1 MKELL
6 SISRAMSRL
15 AALGPDRPAITFG
28 GRTVTRAQLDRRTN
42 RTARAYAARARRP
55 GPDAARPDAA
65 GRFVTIALPNGI
77 EFFEAVVAV
86 WKLGGTPHLVSSR
99 MPPAE
104 QTALVELADPA
115 LVVGEAPAAGRP
127 HIGAGFE
134 PEPAL
139 SDAELPDRVSPSW
152 KAMCSGGS
160 TGAPK
165 LIVDARPGTVDP
177 DGPGVA
183 GLLPELTQLVCGP
196 LYHNSAFF
204 WGSQGLHIGH
214 HLVVL
219 PRFDAEQVLAAID
232 RHRIELAVFAPTM
245 MRRIYLLP
253 EDVKSRYDVSSLRF
267 VVHTAARCPDWLKQA
282 WIDWL
287 GPKKIWETYSG
298 TENIAGT
305 AIRGDEWLAHRG
317 SVGRLKH
324 GRIRILDAA
333 GNDVPAGDTGEIFMQ
348 SDRPT
353 YRYIGASPA
362 GRDGWHSLGDLG
374 RLDADGYLYIA
385 DRRTD
390 LILRGGANVFPA
402 EVEAALDR
410 HPQVAESVVV
420 GVPDDD
426 LGERVHAIVRPGGA
440 LSEAELRA
448 FMSTQLASYKCPS
461 TYEFVDAPLR
471 DEVGKARRAR
481 YRRSAG
487 RLDRSD
493 PERLPR
499 PGGPPPRDNTDPE
512 RLPQMRPPPAREG
525 NPGGTPSRGNTD
537 PERLPG
543 QAGRPDGPG
552 PGG

>member
-1 MKELL
+1 MSGLL

-15 AALGPDRPAITFG
+15 AALGPDRPAVTCG
-28 GRTVTRAQLDRRTN
+28 DRTVTRAELDRRTN
-42 RTARAYAARARRP
+42 RCARAYAARA
-55 GPDAARPDAA
+55 GCDVA
-65 GRFVTIALPNGI
+65 GQFVTIALPNGV
-77 EFFEAVVAV
+77 EFVEAAVAV
-86 WKLGGTPHLVSSR
+86 WKLGGTPHLISAR

-104 QTALVELADPA
+104 QAALIELARPA
-115 LVVGEAPAAGRP
+115 LVVGDAPAAGRP
-127 HIGAGFE
+127 HVAGGFE
-134 PEPAL
+134 PDAAL
-139 SDAELPDRVSPSW
+139 PDAALPDRLPPSW

-165 LIVDARPGTVDP
+165 LIVDARPGSVDP

-214 HLVVL
+214 HLVIL
-219 PRFDAEQVLAAID
+219 PRFEAEQVLAAID

-253 EDVKSRYDVSSLRF
+253 AAVKRRYDVGSLRF

-317 SVGRLKH
+317 SVGRIKH
-324 GRIRILDAA
+324 GRIRILDGD
-333 GNDVPAGDTGEIFMQ
+333 GNDLPPGATGEIFMQ

-353 YRYIGASPA
+353 HRYIGAAP
-362 GRDGWHSLGDLG
+362 RDRGGWHSLGDLG
-374 RLDADGYLYIA
+374 HLDADGYLYIA

-410 HPQVAESVVV
+410 HPHVAESIVV
-420 GVPDDD
+420 GVPDED
-426 LGERVHAIVRPGGA
+426 LGERVHAIVRPDGPA
-440 LSEAELRA
+440 AEPELRA

-461 TYEFVDAPLR
+461 TYEFVDKPLR
-471 DEVGKARRAR
+471 DEVGKARRAD
-481 YRRSAG
+481 YRRPAS
-487 RLDRSD
+487 
-493 PERLPR
+493 P
-499 PGGPPPRDNTDPE
+499 GPPGTNHDPQ
-512 RLPQMRPPPAREG
+512 RL
-525 NPGGTPSRGNTD
+525 RGVA
-537 PERLPG
+537 
-543 QAGRPDGPG
+543 QPG
-552 PGG
+552 PAQGSRARDAGT

>member
-1 MKELL
+1 MSPLL
-6 SISRAMSRL
+6 PIGRAMSRL
-15 AALGPDRPAITFG
+15 AALGPDRAAITFG
-28 GRTVTRAQLDRRTN
+28 ERTVTRAELDRRTN
-42 RTARAYAARARRP
+42 RCARAYQALA
-55 GPDAARPDAA
+55 GGDVA

-77 EFFEAVVAV
+77 EFFEAAVAV
-86 WKLGGTPHLVSSR
+86 WKLGGTPHLISAR

-115 LVVGEAPAAGRP
+115 LVIGAAPAAGRP
-127 HIGAGFE
+127 QAGAGFE
-134 PEPAL
+134 PDPTL
-139 SDAELPDRVSPSW
+139 SDAELPDRVCPSW

-160 TGAPK
+160 TGTPK
-165 LIVDARPGTVDP
+165 LIVDGRPGTVDP
-177 DGPGVA
+177 AGPNVA

-204 WGSQGLHIGH
+204 WGAQGLHIGH

-253 EDVKSRYDVSSLRF
+253 ASVKNSYDVSSLRF

-305 AIRGDEWLAHRG
+305 AIRGDEWLAHPG

-324 GRIRILDAA
+324 GRIRILDAD
-333 GNDVPAGDTGEIFMQ
+333 GNEVPAGRTGEIFMQ

-353 YRYIGASPA
+353 YRYIGASPTDR
-362 GRDGWHSLGDLG
+362 GGWQSLGDLG
-374 RLDADGYLYIA
+374 HLDAEGYLYIA

-402 EVEAALDR
+402 EVESALDR
-410 HPQVAESVVV
+410 HPRVAESVVV
-420 GVPDDD
+420 GAADDD
-426 LGERVHAIVRPGGA
+426 LGERVHAVVRLAGA
-440 LSEAELRA
+440 LPEAELRA

-461 TYEFVDAPLR
+461 TYEFVDVPLR
-471 DEVGKARRAR
+471 DEAGKARRAD
-481 YRRSAG
+481 YRRRPTG
-487 RLDRSD
+487 PLDQD
-493 PERLPR
+493 PYPERLPR
-499 PGGPPPRDNTDPE
+499 MRQPLGAEPDATGPPHGT
-512 RLPQMRPPPAREG
+512 AA
-525 NPGGTPSRGNTD
+525 GG
-537 PERLPG
+537 
-543 QAGRPDGPG
+543 
-552 PGG
+552 